1 MDSCGNIKTQEKE
14 SDIMP
19 RIYTEFRI
27 SHKTLEDKK
36 QYEQKLD
43 DALKKAGYKSRSEWI
58 NEKYRE
64 LIKLER

>member
-1 MDSCGNIKTQEKE
+1 
-14 SDIMP
+14 MP

-43 DALKKAGYKSRSEWI
+43 DALKNAGYKSRSEWI

-64 LIKLER
+64 LIKITS